1 MAMQI
6 VSIISAATC
15 LVLLA
20 ANANGNPSA
29 ASDNTLVAEDI
40 HGKQSHCPRGK
51 PPGWLADAITKS
63 GVEYPE
69 WGKNHH
75 EQGTGVFRMI
85 VDPTSGKV
93 TKVMAIKS
101 TSFRDLDDAAVT
113 ALGRWRWKPGTWKEA
128 DVEINFDMAK
138 GAMPHAGLPGIQ
150 TPNAPK
156 PPAHY

>member
-6 VSIISAATC
+6 VSIIAAATC
-15 LVLLA
+15 LLFA
-20 ANANGNPSA
+20 ANANGNPAA
-29 ASDNTLVAEDI
+29 ASNNNLVAEDI
-40 HGKQSHCPRGK
+40 HGKQSQCPRGK
-51 PPGWLADAITKS
+51 PPGWLADLITRS

-75 EQGTGVFRMI
+75 EKGTGVFRMI

-93 TKVMAIKS
+93 TKAMVIKS
-101 TSFRDLDDAAVT
+101 TGFRDLDDSAAT
-113 ALGRWRWKPGTWKEA
+113 ALGKWRWKPGTWKQA
-128 DVEINFDMAK
+128 DVEISFDMGK

-156 PPAHY
+156 PPPRY